1 MKSEAAS
8 PEGAL
13 AGAEAVARKP
23 RVKGAGLD
31 RALPY
36 LLLAPALLLIVAV
49 VVYPLFYGL
58 RESFLGYRYGHS
70 IGSVGLQNYKDL
82 YGDPYFRDALWV
94 TLKFVLIAVTIET
107 VLGLGLALLAA
118 RELPLIR
125 FARLVLI
132 LPMIITPIVVGIVF
146 RLIYAS
152 DTGLLTILNQKLF
165 GGGPVLIL
173 DKPLTAF
180 LGLVFLDV
188 WEWTPLMFLIL
199 LAGIQSLPVEPF
211 EAARVDGAGTWRTFL
226 DHTLPMLRPVLAV
239 AIVLRTIDAFTTFD
253 QIFVLTR
260 GGPGTSTQLISI
272 YGYDTAFKFSQF
284 GYGAAMLITV
294 AVLVLLFAALA
305 VKLIRREAASQ

>member
-1 MKSEAAS
+1 VAVDAA
-8 PEGAL
+8 
-13 AGAEAVARKP
+13 AVGRRS
-23 RVKGAGLD
+23 RVQGAGLE

-36 LLLAPALLLIVAV
+36 LLLAPAILLLLAI
-49 VVYPLFYGL
+49 VVYPLFYGV

-82 YGDPYFRDALWV
+82 LSDPYFREALWV
-94 TLKFVLIAVTIET
+94 TLKFVFLAVTLET

-118 RELPLIR
+118 RELPLVR
-125 FARLVLI
+125 VARLALI
-132 LPMIITPIVVGIVF
+132 IPMIITPIVVGIVF

-152 DTGLLTILNQKLF
+152 DTGLLTIVSEKL

-173 DKPLTAF
+173 DKPTTAF

-211 EAARVDGAGTWRTFL
+211 EAARVDGAGSWRTFL
-226 DHTLPMLRPVLAV
+226 DHTLPMLRPVIAV
-239 AIVLRTIDAFTTFD
+239 AVALRTIDAFTTFD
-253 QIFVLTR
+253 QVFVLTG

-272 YGYDTAFKFSQF
+272 YGYNTAFKFSQF
-284 GYGAAMLITV
+284 GYGAAMMITV
-294 AVLVLLFAALA
+294 AVLVLLFALVA
-305 VKLIRREAASQ
+305 VRLIRREVAAQ

>member
-1 MKSEAAS
+1 VSAEAAI
-8 PEGAL
+8 GARRL
-13 AGAEAVARKP
+13 R
-23 RVKGAGLD
+23 RQGAGLD

-36 LLLAPALLLIVAV
+36 LLLAPALLLILAV

-58 RESFLGYRYGHS
+58 RESFLGFRFGRPT
-70 IGSVGLQNYKDL
+70 GSVGWDNYKELWSDTE
-82 YGDPYFRDALWV
+82 FRGALWV
-94 TLKFVLIAVTIET
+94 TVKFVVLAVSLET

-118 RELPLIR
+118 RELPLVR

-152 DTGLLTILNQKLF
+152 DVGLLTTTSHELF
-165 GGGPVLIL
+165 GGGPVFIL
-173 DKPLTAF
+173 DKGWSAF
-180 LGLVFLDV
+180 LGLVVLDV

-211 EAARVDGAGTWRTFL
+211 EAARVDGAGSWRTFW

-239 AIVLRTIDAFTTFD
+239 AVVLRTIDAFTTFD
-253 QIFVLTR
+253 QIFVLTG

-272 YGYDTAFKFSQF
+272 YGYNTAFKFSEY
-284 GYGAAMLITV
+284 GYGAAMLLAV
-294 AVLVLLFAALA
+294 AVLVLVFSALA
-305 VKLIRREAASQ
+305 VKLIRREAATDA

>member
-1 MKSEAAS
+1 MSAQAAVVS
-8 PEGAL
+8 RQ
-13 AGAEAVARKP
+13 ARV
-23 RVKGAGLD
+23 RGAGLD

-36 LLLAPALLLIVAV
+36 LLLAPALLLILAV

-82 YGDPYFRDALWV
+82 YSDPFFRDALWV
-94 TLKFVLIAVTIET
+94 TLKFVLLAVGIET

-173 DKPLTAF
+173 DKPVTAF

-211 EAARVDGAGTWRTFL
+211 EAARVDGAGAWRTFL

-239 AIVLRTIDAFTTFD
+239 AVVLRTIDAFTTFD

-284 GYGAAMLITV
+284 GYGAAMLMTV
-294 AVLVLLFAALA
+294 AVLVLVFAALA
-305 VKLIRREAASQ
+305 VKLIRREAAAQ

>member
-1 MKSEAAS
+1 MS
-8 PEGAL
+8 
-13 AGAEAVARKP
+13 AGAPAIARKP
-23 RVKGAGLD
+23 RVRRAGLD

-36 LLLAPALLLIVAV
+36 LLLAPALLLILAV
-49 VVYPLFYGL
+49 ILYPLFYGV

-82 YGDPYFRDALWV
+82 YSDTYFRDAIWV
-94 TLKFVLIAVTIET
+94 TVKFVFLAVGLET

-152 DTGLLTILNQKLF
+152 DSGLLTILNGKLF

-180 LGLVFLDV
+180 LGLVALDV
-188 WEWTPLMFLIL
+188 WEWTPLMFLIM
-199 LAGIQSLPVEPF
+199 LAGIQSLPLEPF

-226 DHTLPMLRPVLAV
+226 DHTLPMLRPVIAV
-239 AIVLRTIDAFTTFD
+239 AVVLRTIDAFTTFD
-253 QIFVLTR
+253 PIFVLTE
-260 GGPGTSTQLISI
+260 GGPGTSTQLISF
-272 YGYDTAFKFSQF
+272 YGYETAFKFTQY
-284 GYGAAMLITV
+284 GYGAAMMITV
-294 AVLVLLFAALA
+294 AVIVLVFAALA
-305 VKLIRREAASQ
+305 VKLIRRQVATQ

>member
-1 MKSEAAS
+1 MGVGAA
-8 PEGAL
+8 
-13 AGAEAVARKP
+13 AVR
-23 RVKGAGLD
+23 RRTRSRGAGLE

-36 LLLAPALLLIVAV
+36 LLLAPALLVILAV

-70 IGSVGLQNYKDL
+70 IGSVGFQNYTDL
-82 YGDPYFRDALWV
+82 YNDPYFRSALWV
-94 TLKFVLIAVTIET
+94 TLKFVLIAVGIET
-107 VLGLGLALLAA
+107 ALGLGLALLAA
-118 RELPLIR
+118 RELPFIR
-125 FARLVLI
+125 FTRLVLI

-180 LGLVFLDV
+180 LGLVLLDV
-188 WEWTPLMFLIL
+188 WEWTPLMFLIM

-211 EAARVDGAGTWRTFL
+211 EAARVDGAGSWRTFL
-226 DHTLPMLRPVLAV
+226 DHTLPMLRPVIAV
-239 AIVLRTIDAFTTFD
+239 AVVLRTIDAFTTFD
-253 QIFVLTR
+253 QIFVLTG

-272 YGYDTAFKFSQF
+272 YGYNTAFKFSEF
-284 GYGAAMLITV
+284 GYGAAMLLTV
-294 AVLVLLFAALA
+294 AVLILVFAALA
-305 VKLIRREAASQ
+305 VKLIRREATIA